1 MGYKV
6 FIWCTAFIDNF
17 LLLNFDMEY
26 SYSKDI
32 KLSFQDAEH
41 KVRDVLRDVG
51 FGILTEINM
60 KDAFKSKLDL
70 DYKNYKIL
78 GACNPKLAHKAL
90 DCETLIGILMPCNIL
105 VIDNED
111 QTTKIVF
118 PYAKSLLE
126 VTNNKDIFKLADQV
140 DDILKSAFNKIN

>member
-1 MGYKV
+1 MK
-6 FIWCTAFIDNF
+6 
-17 LLLNFDMEY
+17 Y

-32 KLSFQDAEH
+32 SLSFEEAEI
-41 KVRDVLRDVG
+41 KVRAALLDIG
-51 FGILTEINM
+51 FGVLTEINM

-78 GACNPKLAHKAL
+78 GACNPKLAHEAL
-90 DCETLIGILMPCNIL
+90 NSEKLIGILMPCNIL
-105 VIDNED
+105 IIDNEN

-126 VTNNKDIFKLADQV
+126 VTDNIEIFKLADKV
-140 DDILKSAFNKIN
+140 DGLLNAAYDSIN

>member
-1 MGYKV
+1 MK
-6 FIWCTAFIDNF
+6 
-17 LLLNFDMEY
+17 Y

-32 KLSFQDAEH
+32 NLNFEDAEH
-41 KVRDVLRDVG
+41 RVKDVLMDIG
-51 FGILTEINM
+51 FGVLTEINI
-60 KDAFKSKLDL
+60 KDAFKAKLDL

-78 GACNPKLAHKAL
+78 GACNPKLAHEAL
-90 DCETLIGILMPCNIL
+90 DSESLIGILMPCNIL

-126 VTNNKDIFKLADQV
+126 VTDNNDIFELADKV
-140 DDILKSAFNKIN
+140 DNLLKSAFDNID

>member
-1 MGYKV
+1 MK
-6 FIWCTAFIDNF
+6 
-17 LLLNFDMEY
+17 Y

-32 KLSFQDAEH
+32 NLNFEDAEH
-41 KVRDVLRDVG
+41 RVKDVLMDIG
-51 FGILTEINM
+51 FGVLTEINI
-60 KDAFKSKLDL
+60 KDAFKTKLDL

-90 DCETLIGILMPCNIL
+90 DSESLIGILMPCNIL

-126 VTNNKDIFKLADQV
+126 VTDNNDIFELADKV
-140 DDILKSAFNKIN
+140 DNLLKSAFDNID